1 MVEELIWVGVVVN
14 LSDKCL
20 ILFIIV
26 CKKKNLSLVEV
37 LIKLGVEVNLS
48 YRNEYNLLIVV
59 CFNINLMIVNELI
72 KVGVRFVL
80 DDEDK

>member
-14 LSDKCL
+14 LSDKYL

-26 CKKKNLSLVEV
+26 CKRNNLSLVEV

-59 CFNINLMIVNELI
+59 YFNINLMIVNELI

-80 DDEDK
+80 EDEDK

>member
-14 LSDKCL
+14 LSDKFL

-26 CKKKNLSLVEV
+26 CKKNNLSLVEV

-48 YRNEYNLLIVV
+48 YINEYNLLIVV

-80 DDEDK
+80 DDENK

>member
-14 LSDKCL
+14 LSDKFL

-26 CKKKNLSLVEV
+26 CKIKNLSLVEV
-37 LIKLGVEVNLS
+37 LIKLGVEVNFS

-72 KVGVRFVL
+72 
-80 DDEDK
+80 